1 MPAICSTPYHNCY
14 YEKCEGIWWDGGKK
28 GAKSYFKNTQAFMF
42 VEGVNKTK
50 IRDGSLPVILES
62 NINQY
67 FWTVRD
73 RNRCANLS
81 DWM

>member
-1 MPAICSTPYHNCY
+1 MRTVN
-14 YEKCEGIWWDGGKK
+14 EFGGLEKK
-28 GAKSYFKNTQAFMF
+28 GEKAYFKNTQAFVF

-50 IRDGSLPVILES
+50 IRDGTLPVILES

-73 RNRCANLS
+73 RNHCVNLP
-81 DWM
+81 D